1 MERGAQWKEDRREE
15 RSMEYKGQKGK
26 KKIWCED
33 IIFCCLA
40 KVCMKLQGQS
50 VLLRRKKRHGHLF
63 VDPSSPRTWGL
74 LETSGQTMTT
84 ERLRIFFLKERK
96 IEINHPREEVF
107 KRIRSWTGP
116 GGELRETLEF
126 VLIKCWCVI
135 NLGLSNTWFCGGELA
150 LNKTMSYLSTLLK
163 NQQSAELYCPTC
175 WPQITCPPRSVWLRP
190 SCKVKCECGGLKR
203 FKCESLPFV
212 WFLK

>member
-1 MERGAQWKEDRREE
+1 MGYSFNSLCPCTESSEERATLLKKKKTNWKWKEVPGGKKTGEK
-15 RSMEYKGQKGK
+15 KGQWNIKAKREK

-96 IEINHPREEVF
+96 IEINHPWEEVF

-135 NLGLSNTWFCGGELA
+135 NLGLSNTWFCGG
-150 LNKTMSYLSTLLK
+150 N
-163 NQQSAELYCPTC
+163 
-175 WPQITCPPRSVWLRP
+175 
-190 SCKVKCECGGLKR
+190 
-203 FKCESLPFV
+203 
-212 WFLK
+212 

>member
-26 KKIWCED
+26 KKSGVRTS
-33 IIFCCLA
+33 F
-40 KVCMKLQGQS
+40 S
-50 VLLRRKKRHGHLF
+50 VVWPKFAWRCKDSQCFSGGGRDMAISYL
-63 VDPSSPRTWGL
+63 DPSSPRTWGL

-96 IEINHPREEVF
+96 IEINHPWEEVF

-116 GGELRETLEF
+116 GGELLETLEF

-135 NLGLSNTWFCGGELA
+135 NLGLSNTWFCGGKLA

-163 NQQSAELYCPTC
+163 NQQSAELYCPTG
-175 WPQITCPPRSVWLRP
+175 WPHITCPPHSAWLRP
-190 SCKVKCECGGLKR
+190 SCK
-203 FKCESLPFV
+203 S
-212 WFLK
+212 